1 MRVNVPSVA
10 PQFLRSRIGKVCVAI
25 IGSTATEMLEK
36 ASAVVKETP
45 FLEFRLDYLE
55 KPLLALPKLKH
66 FFADNTAATGIA
78 TCRRTVNGG
87 KFAGKVVDEIEVLSK
102 AAAAGFHIVDV
113 ELESAEA
120 MKKGEIQKLRET
132 GVALIVSHHD
142 FNGTKDLDGIFKRIA
157 PFEPD
162 FIKIVPTAKSLVD
175 NVTLMRF
182 IERME
187 DHSNIIGICMGD
199 AGIISR
205 VLGVRAGSAFT
216 FAAASIGEETGPG
229 QIAAR
234 TLIETYRIDQVDA
247 ATKVYG
253 VAGNPIRSSLSPI
266 MMNTAFRRETV
277 NAVYLALQAAKLSD
291 LLKLVNEIPIQGLSI
306 TMPLKQEIMGH
317 LEKTDPLSAK
327 IGACNTVLRAQ
338 DGKLYGFNTD
348 VAGITGPLEKRLSL
362 RGAKILVLGAGGA
375 ARAAVFGLR
384 DKGAEVFILNRTAET
399 AQKLA
404 RQSGS
409 KTIKKDAVSKTTF
422 DAIVNATPIGM
433 AGIKAPQLLE
443 AKDLNTKLVF
453 DLVYNPLET
462 PLLRMARQKGIPIIT
477 GIEMF
482 VQQGARQFE
491 IFTGKPAPEE
501 EMLRV
506 VIHALRQQAESAPAE
521 APESKPTPKPA
532 AKDPAKDPA
541 KASAKAPAAPAKP
554 PVKSPAKSP
563 VKIPVKVAAKKAT
576 VKAR

>member
-1 MRVNVPSVA
+1 VPSVT

-25 IGSTATEMLEK
+25 IGATPAEMLEK
-36 ASAVVKETP
+36 AAAVVKETP

-66 FFADNTAATGIA
+66 FLSDNTAVTAIA
-78 TCRRTVNGG
+78 TCRRAANGG
-87 KFAGKVVDEIEVLSK
+87 KFSGNLAAEMEILSK
-102 AAAAGFHIVDV
+102 AGTSGFHIVDL
-113 ELESAEA
+113 ELESAESL
-120 MKKGEIQKLRET
+120 KKGELQKLRET
-132 GVALIVSHHD
+132 GIALIISHHD
-142 FNGTKDLDGIFKRIA
+142 FAATKDLDGIFKRIE
-157 PFEPD
+157 PFQPD
-162 FIKIVPTAKSLVD
+162 FIKIVPTAKSLTD

-182 IERME
+182 IERMD
-187 DHSNIIGICMGD
+187 DHSNIVGICMGD

-205 VLGVRAGSAFT
+205 VLGLRAGSAFT
-216 FAAASIGEETGPG
+216 FAAATAGEETGPG

-277 NAVYLALQAAKLSD
+277 NAVYLALQANKLAD
-291 LLKLVNEIPIQGLSI
+291 LLKLVHEIPIQGLSV
-306 TMPLKQEIMGH
+306 TMPLKQEIMAH

-327 IGACNTVLRAQ
+327 IGACNTVLRQ

-348 VAGITGPLEKRLSL
+348 VAGITGPIEKRMSL
-362 RGAKILVLGAGGA
+362 RGAKALVLGAGGA
-375 ARAAVFGLR
+375 ARAAVFGMR

-404 RQSGS
+404 KQSGS
-409 KTIKKDAVSKTTF
+409 KMIKKDALSKTTF
-422 DAIVNATPIGM
+422 DIIVNATPVGM
-433 AGIKAPQLLE
+433 AGIKSTPILE
-443 AKDLNTKLVF
+443 AADLNTKLVF

-462 PLLRMARQKGIPIIT
+462 PLLRLARQHSIPIIT

-491 IFTGKPAPEE
+491 IFTGKAAPEE

-506 VIHALRQQAESAPAE
+506 VIHALRQQAESVAETPA
-521 APESKPTPKPA
+521 PA
-532 AKDPAKDPA
+532 AKTK
-541 KASAKAPAAPAKP
+541 KAS
-554 PVKSPAKSP
+554 
-563 VKIPVKVAAKKAT
+563 
-576 VKAR
+576 

>member
-25 IGSTATEMLEK
+25 IGATPAEMLEK

-66 FFADNTAATGIA
+66 FLSENTAVTAIA
-78 TCRRTVNGG
+78 TCRRAANGG
-87 KFAGKVVDEIEVLSK
+87 KFSGNLAAEMEILSK
-102 AAAAGFHIVDV
+102 AGTSGFHLVDL
-113 ELESAEA
+113 ELESAEGL
-120 MKKGEIQKLRET
+120 KRGELQKLRET

-142 FNGTKDLDGIFKRIA
+142 FTATKDLDSIFKRIE
-157 PFEPD
+157 PFQPD
-162 FIKIVPTAKSLVD
+162 FIKIVPTAKTLTD

-182 IERME
+182 IERMD
-187 DHSNIIGICMGD
+187 DHSNIVGVCMGD

-205 VLGVRAGSAFT
+205 VLGLRAGSAFT
-216 FAAASIGEETGPG
+216 FAAATAGEETAPG

-291 LLKLVNEIPIQGLSI
+291 LLKLVHEIPIQGLSV
-306 TMPLKQEIMGH
+306 TMPLKQEIMAH

-327 IGACNTVLRAQ
+327 IGACNTVLRQ

-348 VAGITGPLEKRLSL
+348 VAGITGPIEKRMSL
-362 RGAKILVLGAGGA
+362 RGAKALVLGAGGA
-375 ARAAVFGLR
+375 ARAAVFGMR

-404 RQSGS
+404 KQSGS
-409 KTIKKDAVSKTTF
+409 KTIKKDALSKTTF
-422 DAIVNATPIGM
+422 DVIVNATPIGM
-433 AGIKAPQLLE
+433 AGIKGAPILE
-443 AKDLNTKLVF
+443 AADLNTKLVF

-462 PLLRMARQKGIPIIT
+462 PLLRLARQQSIPIIT

-506 VIHALRQQAESAPAE
+506 VIHALRQQAESAAE
-521 APESKPTPKPA
+521 APAPT
-532 AKDPAKDPA
+532 AKTK
-541 KASAKAPAAPAKP
+541 KAS
-554 PVKSPAKSP
+554 
-563 VKIPVKVAAKKAT
+563 
-576 VKAR
+576 

>member
-25 IGSTATEMLEK
+25 IGSTAAEMLEK

-55 KPLLALPKLKH
+55 KPLLALPKFKH
-66 FFADNTAATGIA
+66 FFTDNTAATGIA
-78 TCRRTVNGG
+78 TCRRSANGG
-87 KFAGKVVDEIEVLSK
+87 KFSGNVAAEIEVLSK
-102 AAAAGFHIVDV
+102 AGAAGFHIIDV

-120 MKKGEIQKLRET
+120 MKKGEIQKLRDT
-132 GVALIVSHHD
+132 GVALIISHHD
-142 FNGTKDLDGIFKRIA
+142 FNATKDLDGIFQRIA
-157 PFEPD
+157 PFQPD

-216 FAAASIGEETGPG
+216 FAAATMGEETGPG

-253 VAGNPIRSSLSPI
+253 VAGNPIRSSLSPL

-277 NAVYLALQAAKLSD
+277 NAVYLALQANKLSD
-291 LLKLVNEIPIQGLSI
+291 LLKLVHEIPIQGLSV
-306 TMPLKQEIMGH
+306 TMPLKQEIMAH

-362 RGAKILVLGAGGA
+362 RGAKVLVLGAGGA

-384 DKGAEVFILNRTAET
+384 DKGAEVFILNRTSET

-409 KTIKKDAVSKTTF
+409 KTIKKDAVAKTSF
-422 DAIVNATPIGM
+422 DVIINATPIGM
-433 AGIKAPQLLE
+433 AGIKATQLLE

-453 DLVYNPLET
+453 DLVYNPVET
-462 PLLRMARQKGIPIIT
+462 PLLRMARQKGIPIVT
-477 GIEMF
+477 GVEMF

-506 VIHALRQQAESAPAE
+506 VIHSLRQQAEAAPEAPA
-521 APESKPTPKPA
+521 
-532 AKDPAKDPA
+532 
-541 KASAKAPAAPAKP
+541 ASAKAPAASK
-554 PVKSPAKSP
+554 
-563 VKIPVKVAAKKAT
+563 AKKAPVT
-576 VKAR
+576 KAKKAS

>member
-1 MRVNVPSVA
+1 MRVNVPSVT

-25 IGSTATEMLEK
+25 IGATPAEMLEK
-36 ASAVVKETP
+36 ATAVVKETP

-55 KPLLALPKLKH
+55 KPLLAMPKLKH
-66 FFADNTAATGIA
+66 FLTENTAVTAIA
-78 TCRRTVNGG
+78 TCRRAANGG
-87 KFAGKVVDEIEVLSK
+87 KFSGNLAAEMEILSK
-102 AAAAGFHIVDV
+102 AGTSGFHIVDL
-113 ELESAEA
+113 ELESAESL
-120 MKKGEIQKLRET
+120 KKGELQKLRET
-132 GVALIVSHHD
+132 GVALIISHHD
-142 FNGTKDLDGIFKRIA
+142 FAATKDLDGIFKRIE
-157 PFEPD
+157 PFQPD
-162 FIKIVPTAKSLVD
+162 FIKIVPTAKSLTD

-182 IERME
+182 IERMD
-187 DHSNIIGICMGD
+187 DHSNIIGLCMGD

-205 VLGVRAGSAFT
+205 VLGLRAGSAFT
-216 FAAASIGEETGPG
+216 FAAATAGEETAPG

-277 NAVYLALQAAKLSD
+277 NAVYLALQANKLAD
-291 LLKLVNEIPIQGLSI
+291 LLKLVHEIPIQGLSV
-306 TMPLKQEIMGH
+306 TMPLKQEIMAH

-327 IGACNTVLRAQ
+327 IGACNTVLRQ

-348 VAGITGPLEKRLSL
+348 VAGITGPIEKRMSL
-362 RGAKILVLGAGGA
+362 RGTKALVLGAGGA

-384 DKGAEVFILNRTAET
+384 DKGAEVFILNRTSET

-409 KTIKKDAVSKTTF
+409 KTIKKDALSKTTF
-422 DAIVNATPIGM
+422 DVIVNATPVGM
-433 AGIKAPQLLE
+433 AGVKGAPILE
-443 AKDLNTKLVF
+443 AADLNTKLVF

-462 PLLRMARQKGIPIIT
+462 PLLRLARQQSIPIIT

-506 VIHALRQQAESAPAE
+506 VIHALRQQAELVAE
-521 APESKPTPKPA
+521 APAPIARTK
-532 AKDPAKDPA
+532 
-541 KASAKAPAAPAKP
+541 KAS
-554 PVKSPAKSP
+554 
-563 VKIPVKVAAKKAT
+563 
-576 VKAR
+576 

>member
-25 IGSTATEMLEK
+25 IGSTAAEMLEK

-55 KPLLALPKLKH
+55 KPLLALPKFKH
-66 FFADNTAATGIA
+66 FFTDNTAATGIA
-78 TCRRTVNGG
+78 TCRRTANGG
-87 KFAGKVVDEIEVLSK
+87 KFAGNVAAEIEVLSK

-113 ELESAEA
+113 ELESVTA
-120 MKKGEIQKLRET
+120 MKKGELQNLRDT
-132 GVALIVSHHD
+132 GVALIISHHD
-142 FNGTKDLDGIFKRIA
+142 FAATKDLDGIYKRIV
-157 PFEPD
+157 PFQPD

-216 FAAASIGEETGPG
+216 FAAATVGEETGPG

-277 NAVYLALQAAKLSD
+277 NAVYLALQANKLSD
-291 LLKLVNEIPIQGLSI
+291 LLKLVDEIPIQGLSV
-306 TMPLKQEIMGH
+306 TMPLKQEIMAH

-362 RGAKILVLGAGGA
+362 RGAKVLVLGAGGA

-409 KTIKKDAVSKTTF
+409 KTIKKDAVAKTSF
-422 DAIVNATPIGM
+422 DVIINATPIGM

-462 PLLRMARQKGIPIIT
+462 PLLRMARQKGIPIVT

-506 VIHALRQQAESAPAE
+506 VIHALRQQAEAIVQ
-521 APESKPTPKPA
+521 ESPA
-532 AKDPAKDPA
+532 AAD
-541 KASAKAPAAPAKP
+541 KAPASK
-554 PVKSPAKSP
+554 
-563 VKIPVKVAAKKAT
+563 AKKAPVT
-576 VKAR
+576 KAKKAS

>member
-25 IGSTATEMLEK
+25 IGSTAAEMLEK

-55 KPLLALPKLKH
+55 KPLLALPKFKH
-66 FFADNTAATGIA
+66 FFTDNTAATGIA
-78 TCRRTVNGG
+78 TCRRSANGG
-87 KFAGKVVDEIEVLSK
+87 KFSGNVAAEIEVLSK
-102 AAAAGFHIVDV
+102 AGAAGFHIIDV

-120 MKKGEIQKLRET
+120 MKKGEIQKLRDT
-132 GVALIVSHHD
+132 GVALIISHHD
-142 FNGTKDLDGIFKRIA
+142 FNATKDLDGIFQRIA
-157 PFEPD
+157 PFQPD

-216 FAAASIGEETGPG
+216 FAAATVGEETGPG

-253 VAGNPIRSSLSPI
+253 VAGNPIRSSLSPL

-277 NAVYLALQAAKLSD
+277 NAVYLALQANKLSD
-291 LLKLVNEIPIQGLSI
+291 LLKLVHEIPIQGLSV
-306 TMPLKQEIMGH
+306 TMPLKQEIMAH

-362 RGAKILVLGAGGA
+362 RGAKVLVLGAGGA

-384 DKGAEVFILNRTAET
+384 DKGAEVFILNRTSET

-409 KTIKKDAVSKTTF
+409 KTIKKDAVAKTSF
-422 DAIVNATPIGM
+422 DVIINATPIGM
-433 AGIKAPQLLE
+433 AGIKATQLLE

-453 DLVYNPLET
+453 DLVYNPVET
-462 PLLRMARQKGIPIIT
+462 PLLRMARQKGIPIVT
-477 GIEMF
+477 GVEMF

-506 VIHALRQQAESAPAE
+506 VIHSLRQQAEAAPEAPA
-521 APESKPTPKPA
+521 
-532 AKDPAKDPA
+532 
-541 KASAKAPAAPAKP
+541 ASAKAPAASK
-554 PVKSPAKSP
+554 
-563 VKIPVKVAAKKAT
+563 AKKAPVT
-576 VKAR
+576 KAKKAS

>member
-25 IGSTATEMLEK
+25 IGSTAAEMLEK

-55 KPLLALPKLKH
+55 KPLLALPKFKH
-66 FFADNTAATGIA
+66 FFTDNTAATGIA
-78 TCRRTVNGG
+78 TCRRAANGG
-87 KFAGKVVDEIEVLSK
+87 KFAGNVAAEIEILSK

-113 ELESAEA
+113 ELESVEA
-120 MKKGEIQKLRET
+120 MKKGELQNLRDS
-132 GVALIVSHHD
+132 GVALIISHHD
-142 FNGTKDLDGIFKRIA
+142 FAATKDLEGIYKRIV
-157 PFEPD
+157 PFQPD

-216 FAAASIGEETGPG
+216 FAAATVGEETGPG

-234 TLIETYRIDQVDA
+234 TLIETYRIEQVDA

-277 NAVYLALQAAKLSD
+277 NAVYLALQANKLSD
-291 LLKLVNEIPIQGLSI
+291 LLKLVDEIPIQGISV
-306 TMPLKQEIMGH
+306 TMPLKQEIMAH

-362 RGAKILVLGAGGA
+362 RGAKVLVLGAGGA

-384 DKGAEVFILNRTAET
+384 DKGAEVFILNRTSET

-409 KTIKKDAVSKTTF
+409 KTIKKDAVAKTSF
-422 DAIVNATPIGM
+422 DVIINATPIGM

-462 PLLRMARQKGIPIIT
+462 PLIRMARQKGIPIVT
-477 GIEMF
+477 GVEMF

-506 VIHALRQQAESAPAE
+506 VIHALRQQAEAA
-521 APESKPTPKPA
+521 APESQEAADKAPA
-532 AKDPAKDPA
+532 SKAKKAVPA
-541 KASAKAPAAPAKP
+541 KA
-554 PVKSPAKSP
+554 
-563 VKIPVKVAAKKAT
+563 KKAS
-576 VKAR
+576 